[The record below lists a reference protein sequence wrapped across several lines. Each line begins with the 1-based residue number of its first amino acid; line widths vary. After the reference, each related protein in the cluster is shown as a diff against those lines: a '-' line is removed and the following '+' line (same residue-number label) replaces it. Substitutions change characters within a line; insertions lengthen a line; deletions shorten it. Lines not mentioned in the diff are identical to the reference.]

1 LVRYLLISFMRK
13 DNGQIDEMV
22 SVSKRVR
29 TSDMNSQNVIM
40 DFADQKVVKC
50 VIEGREHDTTF
61 DLMKQYYARVYP
73 TLVEQL
79 EKEAIITKKQEK
91 LAAMIAP
98 PKKK

>member
-1 LVRYLLISFMRK
+1 MRYLLISFMRK

-79 EKEAIITKKQEK
+79 EKEAHITKKQEK
-91 LAAMIAP
+91 LTATLTP